1 MIVFASPKSICMCYF
16 IKIYKIGR
24 KLVELN
30 KENQGSQNPETLD
43 FTESR

>member
-1 MIVFASPKSICMCYF
+1 MLFHQDNE
-16 IKIYKIGR
+16 IGR

-30 KENQGSQNPETLD
+30 KEKQGSQNPETLD